1 MEVLEAIRTR
11 RSIRKY
17 KSKPVEE
24 KTLATVL
31 EAARQA
37 PSWAN
42 TQCWRFV
49 VVRAGATKSK
59 LSDTLSETN
68 PARDAVCNAP
78 LVIVACAEMG
88 RAGYKSGEVTTDKGD
103 WFMFDVALA
112 MQNLVLAA
120 HSLGLGTVY
129 VGLFDAK
136 KSRRH
141 PVGTRRILRGG
152 DYTARLPRRNKR
164 GQVEKRACRVCPLRQ
179 MGCQIGHSSDE
190 IPNVDS
196 GCRGIVRYRH
206 GGRSGHA
213 R

>member
-1 MEVLEAIRTR
+1 MEILEAIRTR

-17 KSKPVEE
+17 KSDPVDE

-49 VVRAGATKSK
+49 VVRDGVTKSK
-59 LSDTLSETN
+59 LSNTLSETN
-68 PARDAVCNAP
+68 TARDAVRNAP
-78 LVIVACAEMG
+78 IVIVACAEMG

-136 KSRRH
+136 KAA
-141 PVGTRRILRGG
+141 GILSVPEG
-152 DYTARLPRRNKR
+152 YCAVAIT
-164 GQVEKRACRVCPLRQ
+164 PL
-179 MGCQIGHSSDE
+179 GYPDE
-190 IPNVDS
+190 IKEA
-196 GCRGIVRYRH
+196 
-206 GGRSGHA
+206 RSRKELAEFVHYDKWGPE
-213 R
+213 